1 MAYIITFIAGVLF
14 TISLLLLFFTSP
26 MKQLLYFFFD
36 SRWINAVIIIRML
49 MGFIIIAAA
58 PFTGFPNMMLFLG
71 IAIIFLAMTMPF
83 FAEESLDQMAQWW
96 QLQSNWMLRLYAL
109 IFAPVWLFF
118 ALASL
123 PDPALL
129 DKILTYIIPHTH

>member
-14 TISLLLLFFTSP
+14 VTSLLLLFFTSA
-26 MKQLLYFFFD
+26 MKQLLYFFFAA
-36 SRWINAVIIIRML
+36 RWINTVIIIRML

-58 PFTGFPNMMLFLG
+58 PFTGFPNLMLFLG
-71 IAIIFLAMTMPF
+71 FVIIFLAMTMPF
-83 FAEESLDQMAQWW
+83 FSEQSLQQMAQWW

-109 IFAPVWLFF
+109 IFAPIWLFF

-129 DKILTYIIPHTH
+129 EKILTYIVPHTH